1 MPESQ
6 SAESVLPGLQQACLV
21 MASFLVQ
28 VVVWG
33 LFHSYGT
40 QLAAL
45 KADTG
50 HAASTLALV
59 GSIRDF
65 VFATG
70 TAPAGFLVHRM
81 GFVRMAAVGT
91 ALLLFGMLADSFA
104 PSIYFR
110 FITCSLVGVA
120 MAMIFIPAVAVLYG
134 QGHLSPSFLPVAVGL
149 ASSGG
154 GLGTVVVNLGFNLL
168 LDSFSWRGALRM
180 CCGAFGLV
188 LLVSIV
194 ALRRGLRHQHKKT
207 GKPITGN
214 QELCPRLL
222 TAFLRVPVLS
232 AQCRYAFSAVYGCC
246 SGGRIVLL
254 SLVINELFD
263 AQRVAHLYGLV
274 SIPIAVGMLLG
285 PALVGRVYD
294 LSGHY
299 AVAFFAVG
307 GIVLLAVEFV
317 FRDGS
322 KPQGH
327 GRTPSHSHHSSQLK
341 PTRKPMA
348 PAEYLIAVTQEE
360 GESRNLGN
368 SLTFF
373 TSHGNVL
380 SAAGK
385 KAEKDSNRA
394 DMAARPP
401 PI

>member
-232 AQCRYAFSAVYGCC
+232 AQCRYVPVWHRLHGALHAP
-246 SGGRIVLL
+246 RVLC
-254 SLVINELFD
+254 
-263 AQRVAHLYGLV
+263 
-274 SIPIAVGMLLG
+274 
-285 PALVGRVYD
+285 
-294 LSGHY
+294 
-299 AVAFFAVG
+299 
-307 GIVLLAVEFV
+307 
-317 FRDGS
+317 
-322 KPQGH
+322 
-327 GRTPSHSHHSSQLK
+327 
-341 PTRKPMA
+341 
-348 PAEYLIAVTQEE
+348 
-360 GESRNLGN
+360 
-368 SLTFF
+368 
-373 TSHGNVL
+373 
-380 SAAGK
+380 
-385 KAEKDSNRA
+385 
-394 DMAARPP
+394 
-401 PI
+401 